1 MRPLFTRVEFSWK
14 VASNGYALSPL
25 HSDGGANGTELQ
37 CRIVPLRGPTHQ
49 TKPFDKFPGLF
60 RQFASMEATPSGAL
74 DFANKFGLL
83 QAEQSGNALTLWL
96 EQRAH
101 FAELVANDASSSNG
115 RRADAL
121 NSLNHI
127 LHSELSTEIS
137 AVGGIVV
144 KPHTLLGAMAFQLGL
159 WFEVGD
165 NRIGQC
171 AECGTTW
178 EFGPGTGHRVNRRY
192 CSMKC
197 QEAAYYRRK
206 KERRGT
212 FWRQQGGQKK
222 PPPV

>member
-1 MRPLFTRVEFSWK
+1 
-14 VASNGYALSPL
+14 
-25 HSDGGANGTELQ
+25 
-37 CRIVPLRGPTHQ
+37 
-49 TKPFDKFPGLF
+49 
-60 RQFASMEATPSGAL
+60 MEATPSGAL
-74 DFANKFGLL
+74 HFANKFGLL
-83 QAEQSGNALTLWL
+83 QAKPRECADRMAV
-96 EQRAH
+96 QRAH
-101 FAELVANDASSSNG
+101 FAELVVNSDTPSSNG

-127 LHSELSTEIS
+127 LRSQMSTEIS

-144 KPHTLLGAMAFQLGL
+144 KPHSLLAAMAFQLGL

-178 EFGPGTGHRVNRRY
+178 KYGPGTGHRVNRRY

-206 KERRGT
+206 KKRRGA
-212 FWRQQGGQKK
+212 FWRQGGQ
-222 PPPV
+222 

>member
-14 VASNGYALSPL
+14 VASNGYTLSPP
-25 HSDGGANGTELQ
+25 HSDEGHETELQ
-37 CRIVPLRGPTHQ
+37 GRIVPLRGPTHQ

-60 RQFASMEATPSGAL
+60 RQFAAMEATPSGAL
-74 DFANKFGLL
+74 HFANKFGLL
-83 QAEQSGNALTLWL
+83 QAEEPGSALTVWL

-101 FAELVANDASSSNG
+101 FAELVVNSDTPSSNG

-127 LHSELSTEIS
+127 LRSQMSTEIS

-144 KPHTLLGAMAFQLGL
+144 KPHSLLAAMAFQLGL

-206 KERRGT
+206 KKRRGA
-212 FWRQQGGQKK
+212 FWRQQGGQ
-222 PPPV
+222 